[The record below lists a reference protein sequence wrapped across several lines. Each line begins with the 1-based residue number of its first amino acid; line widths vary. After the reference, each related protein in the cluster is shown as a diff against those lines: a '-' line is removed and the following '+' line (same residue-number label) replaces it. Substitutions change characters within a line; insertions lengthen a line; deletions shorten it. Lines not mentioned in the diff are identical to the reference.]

1 MPESEEESV
10 SLTLKKVARLI
21 RAGKEGDFLDGPP
34 SGVRGLYLCIK
45 NPRNASWGLRF
56 QLNKRTRWMGL
67 GSALLGDGVTLDQA
81 REKAKAARA
90 SLRDKLDPLVLRRQQ
105 RAAQAAAALG
115 TITFEQAAKQWYA
128 QSEPTWKNP
137 KHAKQV
143 ITTLRTFAFPVI
155 GNLSVADIDTPLV
168 LRVLEPIWNK
178 TPETASRLRGR
189 IENVL
194 AWATVRGYRKG
205 DNPARWEAHLD
216 QALPRRSGVA
226 VVNHHAALDYRALPT
241 FVQQLRQREGVAASA
256 LAFLI
261 LTAARTG
268 EVLGAK
274 WSEIDFNEKTW
285 TVPGERMKAGKTHKV
300 PLSDAAIT
308 LLQNLPRD
316 ATATDGYLFIGAR
329 AGAPLSHMATT
340 RLMRRLKQD
349 AVVHGFRST
358 FSTWAGEQTNF
369 PQEVREACLAHAV
382 ASKVEAAYRRG
393 SFFNKRRQLME
404 VWSRYCFAPPAAK
417 TATNVIPMAGVR

>member
-1 MPESEEESV
+1 M
-10 SLTLKKVARLI
+10 SLTLKRVARLI

-90 SLRDKLDPLVLRRQQ
+90 SLRDKLDPLVLRRQE

-168 LRVLEPIWNK
+168 LRVLEPIWHK

-216 QALPRRSGVA
+216 QALPKRSRIA
-226 VVNHHAALDYRALPT
+226 VVNHHAAMDYHILPSFMQALRAHE
-241 FVQQLRQREGVAASA
+241 RVAALA
-256 LAFLI
+256 LQFLI
-261 LTAARTG
+261 MTAARTG
-268 EVLGAK
+268 SVLDAH
-274 WSEIDFNEKTW
+274 WSEIDLEQKIW
-285 TVPGERMKAGKTHKV
+285 VIPASHMKSGREHKV
-300 PLSDAAIT
+300 PLTPQAIA
-308 LLQNLPRD
+308 LLNQLPRD
-316 ATATDGYLFIGAR
+316 ATSADGYLFVGAR
-329 AGAPLSHMATT
+329 AGAPLSSMAIT
-340 RLMRRLKQD
+340 RLMLRMKQE
-349 AVVHGFRST
+349 VVPHGFRST
-358 FSTWAGEQTNF
+358 FRTWAAEQTNF
-369 PQEVREACLAHAV
+369 PREVAEACLAHTI
-382 ASKVEAAYRRG
+382 SDKVERVYART
-393 SFFNKRRQLME
+393 SFFDKRRKLME
-404 VWSRYCFAPPAAK
+404 AWVRYCFTPPAAK
-417 TATNVIPMAGVR
+417 TATNVVPMMIGAR

>member
-1 MPESEEESV
+1 V
-10 SLTLKKVARLI
+10 SLTLKKVAKLV
-21 RAGKEGDFLDGPP
+21 RAGREGDFLDGPP
-34 SGVRGLYLCIK
+34 NGVRGLYLQVK
-45 NPRNASWGLRF
+45 NPRNASWGLRY
-56 QLNKRTRWMGL
+56 QLNKRTHWMGL
-67 GSALLGDGVTLDQA
+67 GSALLGDGVTLDVA

-90 SLRDKLDPLVLRRQQ
+90 SLRDKLDPLTLRRQQ
-105 RAAQAAAALG
+105 HAAAAAAALG
-115 TITFEQAAKQWYA
+115 TITFSEAAKQWHA
-128 QSEPTWKNP
+128 QQEGGWKNP

-143 ITTLRTFAFPVI
+143 ITTLRTHAFPII
-155 GNLSVADIDTPLV
+155 GALSVADIDTPLV
-168 LRVLEPIWNK
+168 LRVLEPIWHK

-216 QALPRRSGVA
+216 QALPRRSRVA
-226 VVNHHAALDYRALPT
+226 VVNHHAALDYRALPA
-241 FVQQLRQREGVAASA
+241 FVQQLRQHEGVAASA

-268 EVLGAK
+268 EVLKAK
-274 WSEIDFNEKTW
+274 WSEIDFAQKIW
-285 TVPGERMKAGKTHKV
+285 TVPPQRMKAGKEHRV

-316 ATATDGYLFIGAR
+316 ATATDGFLFIGAR

-358 FSTWAGEQTNF
+358 FSTWASEQTNF
-369 PQEVREACLAHAV
+369 PQEVREACLAHTIPD
-382 ASKVEAAYRRG
+382 KVEAAYKRTT
-393 SFFNKRRQLME
+393 FFDKRRKLME
-404 VWSRYCFAPPAAK
+404 AWARYCCSPPAAK
-417 TATNVIPMAGVR
+417 TAIDNVVPMIGAR